1 MLHLQRCAHAF
12 KNRADETQEVENN
25 CFILEIRVLDSK
37 CHEEHCETQPDS
49 KKKYVFLEHLQTVAE
64 QRLMSST
71 LFTTKTVIVIF
82 TTNKTLLITL
92 SLHKPDF

>member
-49 KKKYVFLEHLQTVAE
+49 KK
-64 QRLMSST
+64 ST
-71 LFTTKTVIVIF
+71 FSWNIYKLWQ
-82 TTNKTLLITL
+82 NRG
-92 SLHKPDF
+92 

>member
-1 MLHLQRCAHAF
+1 MHS

-49 KKKYVFLEHLQTVAE
+49 KKKSFPGT
-64 QRLMSST
+64 
-71 LFTTKTVIVIF
+71 FTNCGRTEADVINAIY
-82 TTNKTLLITL
+82 N
-92 SLHKPDF
+92 